1 MVVVITEENAGKI
14 IKALNLKRRI
24 TELEKQIAE
33 LQRRKAELEEEYAN
47 LGISIE

>member
-1 MVVVITEENAGKI
+1 MVVVIREEDAGKVVRGL
-14 IKALNLKRRI
+14 ALKRRI
-24 TELEKQIAE
+24 AELERQIAE